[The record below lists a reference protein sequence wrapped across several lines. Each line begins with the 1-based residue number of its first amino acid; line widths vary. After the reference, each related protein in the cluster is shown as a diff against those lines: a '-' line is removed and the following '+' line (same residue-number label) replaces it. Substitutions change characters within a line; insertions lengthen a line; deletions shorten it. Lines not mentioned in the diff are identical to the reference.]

1 MTMQSLPAQ
10 AIELALVKSELMV
23 PLTRI
28 EGDVRLVL
36 QRLDSQDKRVD
47 GHADELKRI
56 DLRLDQ
62 VERDQVTRTQLDE
75 RSRKTIQIITL
86 ISTIV
91 SILVGSAI
99 TIVIAI
105 VN

>member
-1 MTMQSLPAQ
+1 MTSPSLPAQ

-47 GHADELKRI
+47 DHAAELKRI
-56 DLRLDQ
+56 DTRLDQ
-62 VERDQVTRTQLDE
+62 VERDQVTRMQLDE

-86 ISTIV
+86 ISTVV

-99 TIVIAI
+99 TIIIAV